1 MSAFEAGQVFV
12 VNNMKNKEL
21 IRKEYAE
28 VCRTLLQTRCRT
40 ISEFER
46 REFYRGLKLRSE
58 AMRIV

>member
-12 VNNMKNKEL
+12 VNNIKNKEL

-28 VCRTLLQTRCRT
+28 ACKTLLGTQCKT
-40 ISEFER
+40 IQEFER
-46 REFYRGLKLRSE
+46 YEFYRGLKLRSE